1 MRRLTPWVLIALFLA
16 MTVAGLAFGSITP
29 VWQKA
34 IRICRECIGI
44 G

>member
-1 MRRLTPWVLIALFLA
+1 MRRAVPWVLIAAFLA
-16 MTVAGLAFGSITP
+16 MAAAGAVFGSFRPIF
-29 VWQKA
+29 QKA